1 MTLIKTRARG
11 LKLDDTFAFTGTVSG
26 AGGGKINQVI
36 TDEESTEHSTNSSTI
51 AATNYTLNITP
62 TATTSKV
69 LILWDAPFRRN
80 NSNASTGCELR
91 LYKNGSSHKII
102 DNYFT
107 LTLPDKIMNRANFI
121 YLDSPSTTSQVTYA
135 IYWKLYGAAES
146 GGFIMNDT
154 DSIGSLT
161 AMEVL
166 A

>member
-1 MTLIKTRARG
+1 MALSTIGTNSIA
-11 LKLDDTFAFTGTVSG
+11 DDAVTAAKATGF
-26 AGGGKINQVI
+26 GKIGQIV

-62 TATTSKV
+62 TATSSKI
-69 LILWDAPFRRN
+69 LILWDAPFRKN
-80 NSNASTGCELR
+80 NANASTGCELR
-91 LYKNGSSHKII
+91 LYKGGSSHKII

-107 LTLPDKIMNRANFI
+107 YTAPEKIMNRANFI
-121 YLDSPSTTSQVTYA
+121 YLDSPSTTSQITYA

-154 DSIGSLT
+154 SAIGTLT
-161 AMEVL
+161 AIEVL